1 MATQPTSAATEIRVR
16 VLAFARVREIA
27 GASELERAVGSA
39 ATLSEL
45 WADLVNE
52 MPGLADFSSSIRFAR
67 NGQLV
72 DADAPLQEGDEIALL
87 PPVSGG

>member
-1 MATQPTSAATEIRVR
+1 

-27 GASELERAVGSA
+27 GTSEHERAVGPA
-39 ATLSEL
+39 ATVREL

-67 NGQLV
+67 NGQIV
-72 DADAPLQEGDEIALL
+72 DADSPLQEGDEIALL